1 MSPPAKTTEEGDIR
15 ARERTE
21 EFRALVLK
29 SRSEKDDS
37 DDKEEAFLVR
47 AQRRKDDDD
56 SYAISY
62 RKKYRKRR

>member
-1 MSPPAKTTEEGDIR
+1 MSPPAKTTVEGDIR

-37 DDKEEAFLVR
+37 DDKEEDQHQHQHL
-47 AQRRKDDDD
+47 
-56 SYAISY
+56 
-62 RKKYRKRR
+62 